1 MDEKIEAIR
10 AHILEGMPDRAIQYK
25 HSGRYGLHKFRIEG
39 GEPTPHWL
47 YVTDQVVDDSEPT
60 VLIDLIDNYHIVETL
75 NQAKQSK
82 WLYLSSNGIEEVD
95 DNFAEE
101 DI

>member
-10 AHILEGMPDRAIQYK
+10 DHILEGMPDRAIQYK

-39 GEPTPHWL
+39 GEPTHWL
-47 YVTDQVVDDSEPT
+47 YVSDQVVDDSTPT
-60 VLIDLIDNYHIVETL
+60 VLINLIDNYHIVETL
-75 NQAKQSK
+75 NQAEQPK

>member
-1 MDEKIEAIR
+1 MNGKIEAIR
-10 AHILEGMPDRAIQYK
+10 NHILKGMPGRVIEYK
-25 HSGRYGLHKFRIEG
+25 HSGRYGLHKLRIEG
-39 GEPTPHWL
+39 REPTHWL
-47 YVTDQVVDDSEPT
+47 YVSNQVVDDSEPT

-75 NQAKQSK
+75 NQAEQSK
-82 WLYLSSNGIEEVD
+82 WLYLFSNGIEEVD

>member
-10 AHILEGMPDRAIQYK
+10 NHILKGIPDRAIQYK

-39 GEPTPHWL
+39 GEPTHWL
-47 YVTDQVVDDSEPT
+47 YISDEVVDDSEPV
-60 VLIDLIDNYHIVETL
+60 VLINLINIYHIVETL
-75 NQAKQSK
+75 SQAEQSK

-95 DNFAEE
+95 NNFAEE

>member
-10 AHILEGMPDRAIQYK
+10 NHILKGMPDRAIQYK

-39 GEPTPHWL
+39 GEPTHWL
-47 YVTDQVVDDSEPT
+47 YISDKVVDDSTPT
-60 VLIDLIDNYHIVETL
+60 ALINLIDNYHIVEIL
-75 NQAKQSK
+75 NQAEQSK
-82 WLYLSSNGIEEVD
+82 WLCLTSDGIEEVD
-95 DNFAEE
+95 ENSAKE